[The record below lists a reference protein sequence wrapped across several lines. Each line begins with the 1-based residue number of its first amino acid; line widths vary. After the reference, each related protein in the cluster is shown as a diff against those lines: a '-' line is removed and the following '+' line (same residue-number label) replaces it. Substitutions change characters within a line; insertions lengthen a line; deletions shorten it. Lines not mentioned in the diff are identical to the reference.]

1 MTAESKQKIKENVP
15 GSTKVGYDERTQ
27 RDKDYSSRYW
37 ERLRDKHLDTE
48 AIKLEMRRDIQGMVK
63 QIGEIRLKFKLESL
77 SEEDKEKMSTMRR
90 MAEEMGFKVGNFS
103 RDVDSGLV
111 AAKVEGFTK
120 DMKREKEEKEP
131 RGDRA
136 IKRRKSSLPS
146 EIFELA
152 DDIPSAIEDAG
163 ETLEALK
170 ESAARLQPE
179 KRGVYEHSLDFAMEI
194 LEKEK
199 GIVELAPN
207 VPTIVVSDIHARR
220 DFIIKLLE
228 RELKITDPPKRV
240 FDLLKQGK
248 INIVC
253 VGDGMHS
260 EKPLAWAPEVL
271 SYDENGKKTK
281 TTSYES
287 AKQERNRMIEKIIN
301 ANPRYQ
307 KLANVSG
314 TVEGEILEAEI
325 YSSFEQSKDPEIITA
340 RENFINEKR
349 LAKKEALNREM
360 ARGLGLMKMVMDLKL
375 QYPHNFHFLRGNH
388 EDVDGDLMG
397 DFKKGDVLQS
407 EEVRSWLQENFG
419 ADFIAK
425 WAKFEDTLPLLA
437 KGKNI
442 VVTHAAPAGNFT
454 REQIESRDRKTTIG
468 LNWTENRQH
477 SQNAIPENKLRSNM
491 KNILANIGMTAEAQ
505 WFIGHRPTYDLYRAQ
520 CNGQLIQINDDR
532 GYVVAFMPIDG
543 KFDPKKHITDLRK
556 S

>member
-1 MTAESKQKIKENVP
+1 
-15 GSTKVGYDERTQ
+15 
-27 RDKDYSSRYW
+27 
-37 ERLRDKHLDTE
+37 
-48 AIKLEMRRDIQGMVK
+48 MRRDIQGMVK

-136 IKRRKSSLPS
+136 IKRRKSSLPY

-179 KRGVYEHSLDFAMEI
+179 KRGVYEHSLDFSMEI
-194 LEKEK
+194 LEK
-199 GIVELAPN
+199 A
-207 VPTIVVSDIHARR
+207 
-220 DFIIKLLE
+220 
-228 RELKITDPPKRV
+228 KITDPPKRV

-375 QYPHNFHFLRGNH
+375 QYPRNFHFLRGNH
-388 EDVDGDLMG
+388 EDVDGGLMG

-543 KFDPKKHITDLRK
+543 KF
-556 S
+556 